1 MLGQDGLRVEL
12 DTDDRILAVPQRHDL
27 ALLAP
32 RHCLQAIREAVLAH
46 DQRVIARD
54 PERVRQ
60 AREQATL
67 VVAHERGL
75 PVHGSA
81 RTVDAATVGSADAL
95 VAEADAQY
103 RHAGAEPLDDSVAN
117 AGLVRRAGA
126 GGDDD
131 VGGCQRLDRGEV
143 ERVVAHH
150 EALVAELADVAGEVP
165 DEAVVV
171 VDQEDHQPS
180 LSAATS
186 ARAFASVSSYSA
198 AGSLSAVMPP
208 PA

>member
-1 MLGQDGLRVEL
+1 MHWWPRQTPRIGTQAPNRSIDG
-12 DTDDRILAVPQRHDL
+12 
-27 ALLAP
+27 
-32 RHCLQAIREAVLAH
+32 
-46 DQRVIARD
+46 
-54 PERVRQ
+54 
-60 AREQATL
+60 
-67 VVAHERGL
+67 VA
-75 PVHGSA
+75 
-81 RTVDAATVGSADAL
+81 D
-95 VAEADAQY
+95 
-103 RHAGAEPLDDSVAN
+103 

-131 VGGCQRLDRGEV
+131 VGGCQSLDRGEV
-143 ERVVAHH
+143 ERVVAHD

-171 VDQEDHQPS
+171 VDQEDHQPP

-208 PA
+208 PAWKVTVRPFRQ